1 MTGKIDYRLTG
12 AAVDHGHRVYRII
25 LRRRRNPSPVECR
38 SDDQRVSVRERLAVM
53 VEGEAVRAVLITGTI
68 GSGKT
73 ALAAEM
79 GEALAAKGVAAAI
92 IDLDWLGWFQPASDS
107 ETTIDSLIVKNLQAV
122 WPNYRS
128 AGAGHFVLTRAIQ
141 DAAVVGEL
149 RRALPEAD
157 MTVVRVTASPDTIA
171 KRLRGRDTG
180 SVLAEHLV
188 ETTRME
194 RILDE
199 IQVEDFCIANE
210 GRSIRETARDLLR
223 RLEWI

>member
-1 MTGKIDYRLTG
+1 
-12 AAVDHGHRVYRII
+12 
-25 LRRRRNPSPVECR
+25 
-38 SDDQRVSVRERLAVM
+38 M

-73 ALAAEM
+73 ALAAGM
-79 GEALAAKGVAAAI
+79 DEALAAKGVAAAI

-128 AGAGHFVLTRAIQ
+128 AGPG
-141 DAAVVGEL
+141 
-149 RRALPEAD
+149 
-157 MTVVRVTASPDTIA
+157 
-171 KRLRGRDTG
+171 
-180 SVLAEHLV
+180 
-188 ETTRME
+188 
-194 RILDE
+194 
-199 IQVEDFCIANE
+199 NE